1 VADLYLE
8 GSDQHRGWFQSSLI
22 SSVAMNGKA
31 PYKQVLT
38 HGFTVDKDGKKMSKS
53 LGNVMSPQKVVNN
66 LGADILRL
74 WIASTDYTGE
84 MTVSDEILKGAS
96 DGYRK
101 IRNTMRFM
109 LANMHDFSPADNLV
123 KNEDMLLLD
132 QWIVGLSA
140 ILQIQITAIGG
151 HYGTYQFHTA
161 VKVIIDFCTNTLG
174 SFYLDIIKDR
184 QYTCKENSLARRSAQ
199 TALYHLT
206 HAMVRWIAPILSFTA
221 EEIWQSMPNKPKKS
235 IFLEEYYDMREFIR
249 NTSPNRS
256 DFDFQNPSSCTPGEV
271 ISFNLIDKIREIGQ
285 PIRKLLE
292 KLRRNKEIG
301 SSLDVE
307 VDIYCSDN
315 INAMLS
321 ELGDELRFVFITSYA
336 RIHPISKKT
345 DDCIEAAAGVFVKVS
360 KSEHQKCVRCWHH
373 REDIGNNSEHPE
385 LCGRCVENVDGDGET
400 RKFA

>member
-1 VADLYLE
+1 
-8 GSDQHRGWFQSSLI
+8 
-22 SSVAMNGKA
+22 
-31 PYKQVLT
+31 
-38 HGFTVDKDGKKMSKS
+38 MSKS

-140 ILQIQITAIGG
+140 ILQIQITADIRG